1 MTTESPTATVRTVSI
16 KPTLESTAWKW
27 MRYSALLLIPLAWGH
42 TLLQDVIVNVHNID
56 INYVAIRWGSLVW
69 KVYDILLLGFA
80 FAHGVNGLRQVLNDF
95 IHSERGRAITAWA
108 LLAAW
113 ALITIIGAAAILFG
127 ARPLPTN

>member
-1 MTTESPTATVRTVSI
+1 MTAESPTATVRTVPI

-56 INYVAIRWGSLVW
+56 INYVAVRWGSLVW

>member
-1 MTTESPTATVRTVSI
+1 MTAESPTSTVRTVSI
-16 KPTLESTAWKW
+16 KPSLESTAWKW

-95 IHSERGRAITAWA
+95 IHSERSRAITAWA

-113 ALITIIGAAAILFG
+113 ALITIIGAAAIIFG